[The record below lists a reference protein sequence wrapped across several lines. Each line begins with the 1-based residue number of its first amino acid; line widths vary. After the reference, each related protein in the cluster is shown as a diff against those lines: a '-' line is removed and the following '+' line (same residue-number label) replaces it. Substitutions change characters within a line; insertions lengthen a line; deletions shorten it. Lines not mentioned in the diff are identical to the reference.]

1 MELDTSTPQN
11 LDITSHE
18 EDPGPV
24 AVSEG
29 GHEGIDDHDD
39 DEGLE
44 EPQVTLYVAEEP
56 KEPSDW
62 HLLLPQHFP
71 DKAGGAPAWLDPVNL
86 PSGELSRC
94 GFCGAPLRFVLQ
106 LQAPIKWKET
116 ACHRTF
122 FVFMCPSMSCL
133 MQDQHE
139 QGKDRAGI
147 VRSVKVF
154 RCQLAKNNPFYPV
167 EEPRPED
174 CVDPEGCVV
183 AQRAGDLE
191 FSPWR
196 KSEFT
201 QKQCLQQGH
210 CQVQPMKGRVLGC
223 VIGVA
228 HGKVKRFAATVAKQG
243 TVPRSTRNCIGMLV
257 TRMTAVKYQVHSMT
271 LICQVH
277 EKLLAVFAGSSWPE
291 YLIFDEVETPYCGE
305 NSSEQLVEE
314 GDEPDDITQLLMD
327 QFEAD
332 DDKTCWASF
341 IDRVEGTH
349 QVLRYCG
356 EENAEPLWA
365 ESTGSLTSADIPSC
379 IYCNAPLAYE
389 FQVSP
394 V

>member
-183 AQRAGDLE
+183 
-191 FSPWR
+191 
-196 KSEFT
+196 
-201 QKQCLQQGH
+201 
-210 CQVQPMKGRVLGC
+210 
-223 VIGVA
+223 
-228 HGKVKRFAATVAKQG
+228 
-243 TVPRSTRNCIGMLV
+243 
-257 TRMTAVKYQVHSMT
+257 Y
-271 LICQVH
+271 
-277 EKLLAVFAGSSWPE
+277 LLAVHGLNILYLMKWRPLIVAKTAQSSWWKKA
-291 YLIFDEVETPYCGE
+291 T
-305 NSSEQLVEE
+305 NQM
-314 GDEPDDITQLLMD
+314 T
-327 QFEAD
+327 
-332 DDKTCWASF
+332 
-341 IDRVEGTH
+341 
-349 QVLRYCG
+349 
-356 EENAEPLWA
+356 
-365 ESTGSLTSADIPSC
+365 
-379 IYCNAPLAYE
+379 
-389 FQVSP
+389 
-394 V
+394 